1 MDKWKGRVALVTGAA
16 SGIGKATTLR
26 LLDLGMTVAAC
37 DKDEVA
43 LKSIK
48 TQLEAQN
55 ASMACRLHV
64 FHCDVSRESDIYGM
78 FGKITD
84 SALLQGVDV
93 CVNSA
98 GVSHQA
104 SLLDGEVSQFREM
117 FDVNLMGYL
126 ICARESIRS
135 MNTKGVDDGHVLFM
149 GSTKGHR
156 VRTGK
161 PEHSD
166 YNFYNATKFAIR
178 ALVEGLRNELR
189 MRGSHIR
196 VTLLS
201 PGLVRTDLTYRMYP
215 DAHERVD
222 ALYNDVT
229 PLEADDVA
237 DAVVYALSCPSH
249 VQVHDMLLLATEQS

>member
-1 MDKWKGRVALVTGAA
+1 MTGAA

-26 LLDLGMTVAAC
+26 LLDLGLTVAAC
-37 DKDEVA
+37 DKDEVT
-43 LKSIK
+43 LRSIK
-48 TQLEAQN
+48 AQLEAQN
-55 ASMACRLHV
+55 VSMACRLHV

-78 FGKITD
+78 FGKISD

-135 MNTKGVDDGHVLFM
+135 TRGVGDGHVLFM

-156 VRTGK
+156 VRTRK
-161 PEHSD
+161 PENSD
-166 YNFYNATKFAIR
+166 YNFY
-178 ALVEGLRNELR
+178 
-189 MRGSHIR
+189 GSKPRICQ
-196 VTLLS
+196 
-201 PGLVRTDLTYRMYP
+201 
-215 DAHERVD
+215 
-222 ALYNDVT
+222 N
-229 PLEADDVA
+229 
-237 DAVVYALSCPSH
+237 
-249 VQVHDMLLLATEQS
+249 